1 MELVLTSIEVNL
13 LPSTSMQIS
22 IQVYLLPP
30 TCIEVS
36 IEVVVET
43 SVEDRTAK

>member
-43 SVEDRTAK
+43 SVEDRKAK